1 MGSASLQVCLVME
14 PVETE
19 MCSVERCAKE
29 MMETGGL
36 AMDSAYT
43 KQKHVMEHVR
53 WEPPSVVT
61 VPGALLQ
68 MTGHLKSA
76 MESAL
81 HS

>member
-1 MGSASLQVCLVME
+1 METVKMEVCFV
-14 PVETE
+14 V
-19 MCSVERCAKE
+19 RCAEE

-43 KQKHVMEHVR
+43 KQKHVMEHVQ

-68 MTGHLKSA
+68 MTSHLKSA